1 MTRAMPIGSGRW
13 SSASTHPLGLNI
25 HRPKAVSL
33 PLRQVLADL
42 FAERFQILFHQGHE
56 LVGYGAVDEAVVV
69 AEREVNDGAD
79 GDGIVAF
86 LVGDD
91 EGLLGDAADAHDGS
105 VGLVDDGQTEDGAEL
120 PGVGDGEGGTFDIF
134 RLELLAAGAFAE
146 VGDAALQAEEV
157 EVAGVLEDG
166 NDESPVEGDSDSKVD
181 VAMVADVV
189 AFDRSVDD
197 WPLLHCDD
205 GGAHEEWHEGEAHT
219 VALLEGVLV
228 FGA

>member
-1 MTRAMPIGSGRW
+1 MTRAMPIGTGRW
-13 SSASTHPLGLNI
+13 SSASTHPLGVNI

-86 LVGDD
+86 LVGDH
-91 EGLLGDAADAHDGS
+91 EGLLGDATDAHDGG
-105 VGLVDDGQTEDGAEL
+105 VGLIDDGQAEDGAEL
-120 PGVGDGEGGTFDIF
+120 AGVGDGERGAFDVLG
-134 RLELLAAGAFAE
+134 LEFLGAGALAE

-157 EVAGVLEDG
+157 EVAGILEDG
-166 NDESPVEGDSDSKVD
+166 DDESPVEGDGNAYVD
-181 VAMVADVV
+181 LTVVADVV
-189 AFDRSVDD
+189 ALQRSVDD
-197 WPLLHCDD
+197 WPLLHRDD
-205 GGAHEEWHEGEAHT
+205 GGAHEEGHES
-219 VALLEGVLV
+219 
-228 FGA
+228 